1 MQFIHW
7 TFGLPRIRQV
17 AVYVVAPA
25 LFALL
30 ALVIAIPVS
39 SRTAYADHNS
49 MYVVCPDPILE
60 GNTGKMGIRR
70 SGHKI
75 KRATFF
81 TDNRY
86 HTADSDDYEE
96 YHGVKI
102 ESNSSGGDST
112 LWAPIVT
119 KEDSVPEHDETFA
132 MGFWDGG
139 EWHHCVVEIEDD
151 DAPEITVVDISS
163 KPVNTMFYR
172 AAESIDITVDLDQKV
187 EVDGT
192 PMVSLYIGTGDDSTG
207 GAAKYTSGSGS
218 RSLVFRYRVQPED
231 RDTDGISVSSASVAD
246 DRSPA
251 TGFSGNIYAEGTD
264 VPINY
269 SHPGV
274 SGPWNQ
280 SVDGRPYVQSARIIS
295 LPPDGWEAYRA
306 NQVIEVAMTFDTD
319 VVVEGD
325 VSVELYLGSN
335 GHNPEESSRWASYLR
350 GSGTD
355 RLVFG
360 YTVRPGD
367 MDDKGIMVALG
378 IDSHGFGGSGTIKA
392 KGTDVE
398 RHPNYLG
405 MGHQPAHKVD
415 TYAPAVTSLG
425 ITSRPAN
432 GEAYAAGEVI
442 SVEATFNEMIQ
453 FQGDFHMELDV
464 GGVPRQAAFE
474 TILKRGLRSVL
485 VFHYAVQQ
493 GDTDSDGVGI
503 GANSLKLNGGG
514 VYDKAGN
521 SAGLSH
527 STLAADSTQKVD
539 TSSAD

>member
-1 MQFIHW
+1 MQNGKRI
-7 TFGLPRIRQV
+7 FGMPYV
-17 AVYVVAPA
+17 GPAAVYIAAPA

-30 ALVIAIPVS
+30 ALVIMIPVS
-39 SRTAYADHNS
+39 SSPAYADHNS
-49 MYVVCPDPILE
+49 MYAVCPDPILE
-60 GNTGKMGIRR
+60 GNTGQMGIRR
-70 SGHKI
+70 SGYKI
-75 KRATFF
+75 KSATFF
-81 TDNRY
+81 TDHHY
-86 HTADSDDYEE
+86 YTADSDDYEE

-102 ESNSSGGDST
+102 ESSSSGGDST

-119 KEDSVPEHDETFA
+119 KEDSAPEHDETFV

-139 EWHHCVVEIEDD
+139 VWHQCVIEIEDD
-151 DAPEITVVDISS
+151 DAPEIMVVDISS

-172 AAESIDITVDLDQKV
+172 ASESIDITVDLDQKV

-192 PMVSLYIGTGDDSTG
+192 PMVSLFIGDGDDSTWRG
-207 GAAKYTSGSGS
+207 AKYHSGSGS

-251 TGFSGNIYAEGTD
+251 SGFVGNIYAEGTD
-264 VPINY
+264 VPIDY

-274 SGPWNQ
+274 RGPWNQ
-280 SVDGRPYVQSARIIS
+280 SVDGRPYVQSARIVS
-295 LPPDGWEAYRA
+295 SPPDGWEAYRA
-306 NQVIEVAMTFDTD
+306 NQVIEVAMAFDTD
-319 VVVEGD
+319 VVVEGE
-325 VSVELYLGSN
+325 VSVELYLGAN

-367 MDDKGIMVALG
+367 MDNKGIMVALG
-378 IDSHGFGGSGTIKA
+378 TDSHGFGGSGTIKA

-398 RHPNYLG
+398 RHPHYLG
-405 MGHQPAHKVD
+405 MGHQSAHKVD
-415 TYAPAVTSLG
+415 TITPAVTWLC

-442 SVEATFNEMIQ
+442 SVEAIFNELIQ
-453 FQGDFHMELDV
+453 FQGDLHMELDV

-474 TILKRGLRSVL
+474 SILKRGLRSVL
-485 VFHYAVQQ
+485 VFDYTVQK

-503 GANSLKLNGGG
+503 GANSLKLNGGSI
-514 VYDKAGN
+514 YDSAGN
-521 SAGLSH
+521 AAGLSH
-527 STLAADSTQKVD
+527 DTVVADSGQKVNASAAD
-539 TSSAD
+539 